1 MKLHFQDHARPGIVA
16 ALAALGCVA
25 APLAFGH
32 GTATTT
38 SSTQEPGY
46 AESSVSSTSDSNAV
60 TTTTRQSTSSS
71 GPTVQG
77 TSTFSNAAGA
87 SVDGTAAA
95 NDQRLMDEVISALAA
110 DPTLKGAN
118 VNLYAGRNS
127 SGVPNVI
134 LGYAAAN
141 NLAWLYAEGRG
152 NLEVALQLAM
162 LRAIPSQRERL
173 RRPGQRL
180 RT

>member
-16 ALAALGCVA
+16 TLAALGCVA

-38 SSTQEPGY
+38 SSTQGPGY

-118 VNLYAGRNS
+118 VNVTIDNGSVTLSGTAQDSAQAARAKQVAEGVAGLGRVNS
-127 SGVPNVI
+127 SVE
-134 LGYAAAN
+134 A
-141 NLAWLYAEGRG
+141 R
-152 NLEVALQLAM
+152 
-162 LRAIPSQRERL
+162 
-173 RRPGQRL
+173 
-180 RT
+180 